1 MGNRLYI
8 NKLISFLFPIFLAK
22 KVKLLIFNYVFP
34 LKNGYINVLII
45 S

>member
-8 NKLISFLFPIFLAK
+8 NKLLYQKLPIFFAK
-22 KVKLLIFNYVFP
+22 KSKLLIFNYVFP
-34 LKNGYINVLII
+34 LKNGCVDVLII